1 MLMGTRRRGAY
12 ALVFEGLKGS
22 EYSPS
27 FKTSKGA
34 ADGVCPRGRVASGGR
49 ESFEGRQCDAVCDRF
64 SRVGSGRCVCGYG

>member
-1 MLMGTRRRGAY
+1 MLMGTRRRGGVY

-34 ADGVCPRGRVASGGR
+34 ADGACPRGRVASGGR
-49 ESFEGRQCDAVCDRF
+49 ESFEGR
-64 SRVGSGRCVCGYG
+64 

>member
-1 MLMGTRRRGAY
+1 MERDETIKTRLHSLFAGRVTMLMGTRRRGAY

-49 ESFEGRQCDAVCDRF
+49 ESFEGR
-64 SRVGSGRCVCGYG
+64 